1 MLTKRGLQNIHGK
14 LSGQSGD
21 DITRSLAG
29 QALLQLNTK
38 QLKDFNE
45 RKKAWKKGPTI
56 KI

>member
-29 QALLQLNTK
+29 QALLQLETLNNSK
-38 QLKDFNE
+38 ILMKE
-45 RKKAWKKGPTI
+45 KGLG
-56 KI
+56 KRALQ